1 MYQKVKFNIFYFIF
15 NFTIIQKTLLS
26 CPCLQIVSLGAGFDT
41 LFFALSREGLLKDTK
56 YFEVSYM
63 QQQIFFYRKLLCYV
77 YSQISLNLHIYRVD
91 ISLPKKTTYSW
102 SPSFFSYLFQI
113 CRKSFGPM
121 VGLFFSEADKASEV
135 ETFLFLVSIILPVAW
150 EWLEAYLSSPVK
162 TIQNNK

>member
-15 NFTIIQKTLLS
+15 NITIIQKTLLS

-91 ISLPKKTTYSW
+91 ISLSEKNNLQLVPVISSVISFRSVEKDLDPWQVCFFLKQIEQAKLKYS
-102 SPSFFSYLFQI
+102 FSL
-113 CRKSFGPM
+113 
-121 VGLFFSEADKASEV
+121 
-135 ETFLFLVSIILPVAW
+135 LV
-150 EWLEAYLSSPVK
+150 
-162 TIQNNK
+162 